1 MKRRTFIELGLGL
14 SAVAGAATYGWLSL
28 RPPRA
33 TDFSSLSNAIEY
45 IENLPDN
52 AFIVSSGYWSA
63 HQIFVHLKQSV
74 DYSMVGFPEQKSK
87 WFQVTLGSLAY
98 HLFEAKGGST
108 HPLFKPIPGA
118 EPLPVR
124 GNTYKALQSLAA
136 SLKQFQ
142 QSQNFK
148 PHFAYGTMSKSQYEL
163 AHLMHINEH
172 FSEIDVVLPPGEKQ

>member
-14 SAVAGAATYGWLSL
+14 SAVAGAAAYGWFSL

-33 TDFSSLSNAIEY
+33 KDFTSLSDAIEY
-45 IENLPDN
+45 IEALPKN

-74 DYSMVGFPEQKSK
+74 DYSMSGFPEQKSEL
-87 WFQVTLGSLAY
+87 FQNTLGSLAY
-98 HLFEAKGGST
+98 HLFKAKGGST
-108 HPLFKPIPGA
+108 HRLFQPIPGA
-118 EPLPVR
+118 DPLPVR
-124 GNTYKALQSLAA
+124 GNTYRALQSLVD

-142 QSQNFK
+142 QHQDFQ
-148 PHFAYGTMSKSQYEL
+148 PHFAYGDLSRSQYEL

-172 FSEIDVVLPPGEKQ
+172 FSEIDVVLPPGNKK